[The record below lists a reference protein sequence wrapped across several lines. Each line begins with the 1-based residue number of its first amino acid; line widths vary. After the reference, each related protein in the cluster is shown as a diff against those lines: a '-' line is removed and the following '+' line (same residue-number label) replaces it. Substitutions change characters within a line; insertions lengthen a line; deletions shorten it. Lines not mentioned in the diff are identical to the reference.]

1 MQLHPEWFVISIPRW
16 LKGERQVYLEAVKK
30 ARRPAVIVNAL
41 KDIPSE
47 PAFGNAMVVSANGEL
62 LADSPHGT
70 DQILVYDFF

>member
-1 MQLHPEWFVISIPRW
+1 

-30 ARRPAVIVNAL
+30 AGRPAVIVNAL
-41 KDIPSE
+41 EDAPSE

-70 DQILVYDFF
+70 DEMLLYDFI